1 MKHVRTIVY
10 HCTNLVIIS
19 NMCFFSSRGFSD
31 GVSFRT
37 SAILGRGVEETLP
50 WRLAGLMVPTKWA
63 TLDFLRPALCPSCSR
78 ARSEWPWVRC
88 WLLIQEMNMS
98 LNQSKEN
105 WYMTSIWA
113 RSARTKYRV
122 APLVATYK
130 IKIKGMRVLAVYF
143 GNSARYQC
151 HFKTILQCKKFLH
164 SFLNH

>member
-1 MKHVRTIVY
+1 MKHDTTIVY

-88 WLLIQEMNMS
+88 WLLIQEINMS

-130 IKIKGMRVLAVYF
+130 IKIKRLRVLAAHRGLLF
-143 GNSARYQC
+143 WQRCLISMS
-151 HFKTILQCKKFLH
+151 L
-164 SFLNH
+164 